1 MTCMR
6 RTREKD
12 TALKV
17 WRRTD
22 SRALW
27 PPPLADAGGL
37 VPVAGAFVLV
47 AVGARRHAMTVHAA
61 HAAVF
66 EAAVHHTGLGAPH
79 LAFAPTEC

>member
-6 RTREKD
+6 RTRKE
-12 TALKV
+12 TAPKV
-17 WRRTD
+17 WRRTE

-37 VPVAGAFVLV
+37 VPVAWAFVLV
-47 AVGARRHAMTVHAA
+47 AVGARRHAMTLRTAQ
-61 HAAVF
+61 AAVL

-79 LAFAPTEC
+79 LAFAPTKC